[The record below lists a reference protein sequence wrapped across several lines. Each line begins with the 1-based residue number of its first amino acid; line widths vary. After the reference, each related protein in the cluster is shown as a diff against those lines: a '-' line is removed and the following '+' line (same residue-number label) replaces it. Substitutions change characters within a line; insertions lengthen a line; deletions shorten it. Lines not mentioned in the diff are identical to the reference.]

1 MDFYIL
7 KEEIVK
13 SLNLTLGVVEK
24 RQTLP
29 ILSNVLIEVDESS
42 LKLTATDLESEIS
55 TTSTISN
62 FNSGGKTTAP
72 ARKLSDL
79 CRLLPDMA
87 EIHFFLDGDNL
98 KIESGSGKY
107 NLSTLPSDDF
117 PVFEFEDSQGQIN
130 ISSENL
136 KTIIMK
142 TSFAMGNQDWRHYL
156 NGLFISIDDKNIT
169 SVATDAHRLA
179 LASSTLNEASMETTD
194 GIVPRKSIN
203 EIGKLVGDN
212 SENVLIKISQSSILV
227 EAAGTKFVSKLI
239 EGKFPDY
246 EQVIPTG
253 ESSLLVIDRKNFSDS
268 LSRVSVLSSEKYK
281 GVRIITKKNS
291 LNISANNPEKEQGE
305 EVVACEYSGEEID
318 IAFNVNYLQEI
329 LSTIDSETIEIN
341 FFGSEKSC
349 LITDPNSENLKYPL
363 KAYQLQPSE
372 DAVRNISLKDN
383 FTIESTNIILIFQ
396 SRV

>member
-1 MDFYIL
+1 MDFYIT
-7 KEEIVK
+7 KEEVVK

-29 ILSNVLIEVDESS
+29 ILSNVLLEVDESS

-62 FNSGGKTTAP
+62 FKSGGKTTAP

-79 CRLLPDMA
+79 CRLMPDLA

-98 KIESGSGKY
+98 KIETESGKY
-107 NLSTLPSDDF
+107 NLSTLPSEDF
-117 PVFEFEDSQGQIN
+117 PVFEIEDTQSQIN
-130 ISSENL
+130 ISSQNL
-136 KTIIMK
+136 KNLITK

-156 NGLFISIDDKNIT
+156 NGLYMMIDDKVIT
-169 SVATDAHRLA
+169 TVATDAHRLA
-179 LASSTLNEASMETTD
+179 MATSSLNEASSESTS

-203 EIGKLVGDN
+203 EIGKLVGDE
-212 SENVLIKISQSSILV
+212 SENVVIQLGQTSI
-227 EAAGTKFVSKLI
+227 AANVSGTTFVSKLI

-246 EQVIPTG
+246 EQVIPSG
-253 ESSLLVIDRKNFSDS
+253 ESSLLVVDRKNFSES
-268 LSRVSVLSSEKYK
+268 LGRVSVLSSEKYK
-281 GVRIITKKNS
+281 GVRIITKKDS

-305 EVVACEYSGEEID
+305 ENLSCEYQGEEID

-329 LSTIDSETIEIN
+329 LSTIDSEKIEIN

-349 LITDPNSENLKYPL
+349 LITDPNSENLKYVVMPL
-363 KAYQLQPSE
+363 
-372 DAVRNISLKDN
+372 
-383 FTIESTNIILIFQ
+383 LI
-396 SRV
+396 

>member
-62 FNSGGKTTAP
+62 FISGGKTTAP

-227 EAAGTKFVSKLI
+227 EAAGTKYVSKLI
-239 EGKFPDY
+239 EGKFPD
-246 EQVIPTG
+246 
-253 ESSLLVIDRKNFSDS
+253 
-268 LSRVSVLSSEKYK
+268 
-281 GVRIITKKNS
+281 
-291 LNISANNPEKEQGE
+291 
-305 EVVACEYSGEEID
+305 
-318 IAFNVNYLQEI
+318 
-329 LSTIDSETIEIN
+329 
-341 FFGSEKSC
+341 
-349 LITDPNSENLKYPL
+349 
-363 KAYQLQPSE
+363 
-372 DAVRNISLKDN
+372 
-383 FTIESTNIILIFQ
+383 
-396 SRV
+396 

>member
-1 MDFYIL
+1 MDFYIT
-7 KEEIVK
+7 KEEVVK

-29 ILSNVLIEVDESS
+29 ILSNVLLEVDESS

-62 FNSGGKTTAP
+62 FKSGGKTTAP

-79 CRLLPDMA
+79 CRLMPDLA

-98 KIESGSGKY
+98 KIETESGKY
-107 NLSTLPSDDF
+107 NLSTLPSEDF
-117 PVFEFEDSQGQIN
+117 PVFETEDTQSQIN
-130 ISSENL
+130 ISSQNL
-136 KTIIMK
+136 KNLITK

-156 NGLFISIDDKNIT
+156 NGLYMMIDDKVVT
-169 SVATDAHRLA
+169 TVATDAHRLA
-179 LASSTLNEASMETTD
+179 MATSSLNEASSESTS

-203 EIGKLVGDN
+203 EIGKLVGDE
-212 SENVLIKISQSSILV
+212 SENVVIQLGQTSI
-227 EAAGTKFVSKLI
+227 AANVSGTTFVSKLI

-246 EQVIPTG
+246 EQVIPSG
-253 ESSLLVIDRKNFSDS
+253 ESSLLVVDRKNFSES

-305 EVVACEYSGEEID
+305 ENLPCEYQGEEID

-329 LSTIDSETIEIN
+329 LSTIDSEKIEIN

-349 LITDPNSENLKYPL
+349 LITDPTSENLKYVVMPL
-363 KAYQLQPSE
+363 
-372 DAVRNISLKDN
+372 
-383 FTIESTNIILIFQ
+383 LI
-396 SRV
+396 

>member
-1 MDFYIL
+1 MDFYIT
-7 KEEIVK
+7 KEEVVK
-13 SLNLTLGVVEK
+13 SINLTLGVVEK

-29 ILSNVLIEVDESS
+29 ILSNVLFEVDESS

-62 FNSGGKTTAP
+62 FKSGGKITAP

-79 CRLLPDMA
+79 CRLMPDLA
-87 EIHFFLDGDNL
+87 EIHFYLDGDNL
-98 KIESGSGKY
+98 KIETESGKY

-117 PVFEFEDSQGQIN
+117 PVFETEDTQSQIN
-130 ISSENL
+130 ISSQNL
-136 KTIIMK
+136 KNLITK

-156 NGLFISIDDKNIT
+156 NGLYMMIDDKVIT
-169 SVATDAHRLA
+169 TVATDAHRLA
-179 LASSTLNEASMETTD
+179 MATSSLNEASSESTS

-203 EIGKLVGDN
+203 EIGKLVGDE
-212 SENVLIKISQSSILV
+212 SENVVIQLGQTSI
-227 EAAGTKFVSKLI
+227 AANVSGTTFVSKLI

-246 EQVIPTG
+246 EQVIPSG
-253 ESSLLVIDRKNFSDS
+253 ESSLLVVDRKNFSES

-281 GVRIITKKNS
+281 GVRIITKKDS

-305 EVVACEYSGEEID
+305 ENLSCEYQGEEID

-329 LSTIDSETIEIN
+329 LSTIDSEKIEIN

-349 LITDPNSENLKYPL
+349 LITDPNSENLKYVVMPL
-363 KAYQLQPSE
+363 
-372 DAVRNISLKDN
+372 
-383 FTIESTNIILIFQ
+383 LI
-396 SRV
+396 

>member
-1 MDFYIL
+1 MDFYIT
-7 KEEIVK
+7 KEEVVK

-29 ILSNVLIEVDESS
+29 ILSNVLFEVDESS

-62 FNSGGKTTAP
+62 FKSGGKITAP

-79 CRLLPDMA
+79 CRLMPDLA

-98 KIESGSGKY
+98 KIETESGKY
-107 NLSTLPSDDF
+107 NLSTLPSEDF
-117 PVFEFEDSQGQIN
+117 PVFETEDTQSQIN
-130 ISSENL
+130 ISSQNL
-136 KTIIMK
+136 KNLITK

-156 NGLFISIDDKNIT
+156 NGLYMMIDDKVIT
-169 SVATDAHRLA
+169 TVATDAHRLA
-179 LASSTLNEASMETTD
+179 MATSSLNEASSESTS

-203 EIGKLVGDN
+203 EIGKLVGDE
-212 SENVLIKISQSSILV
+212 SENVVIQLGQTSI
-227 EAAGTKFVSKLI
+227 AANVSGTTFVSKLI

-246 EQVIPTG
+246 EQVIPSG
-253 ESSLLVIDRKNFSDS
+253 ESSLLVVDRKNFSES

-305 EVVACEYSGEEID
+305 ENLPCEYQGEEID

-329 LSTIDSETIEIN
+329 LSTIDSEKIEIN

-349 LITDPNSENLKYPL
+349 LITDPNSENLKYVVMPL
-363 KAYQLQPSE
+363 
-372 DAVRNISLKDN
+372 
-383 FTIESTNIILIFQ
+383 LI
-396 SRV
+396 

>member
-1 MDFYIL
+1 MDFYIT
-7 KEEIVK
+7 KEEVVK
-13 SLNLTLGVVEK
+13 SLNQTLGVVEK

-29 ILSNVLIEVDESS
+29 ILSNILLEVDESS

-55 TTSTISN
+55 TTSTVSN
-62 FNSGGKTTAP
+62 YKSGGKTTAP

-79 CRLLPDMA
+79 CRLMPDLA

-98 KIESGSGKY
+98 KIETESGKY
-107 NLSTLPSDDF
+107 NLSTLPSEDF
-117 PVFEFEDSQGQIN
+117 PVFEIEDTQSQIN
-130 ISSENL
+130 ISSQNL
-136 KTIIMK
+136 KNLITK

-156 NGLFISIDDKNIT
+156 NGLYMMIDDKVIT
-169 SVATDAHRLA
+169 TVATDAHRLA
-179 LASSTLNEASMETTD
+179 MATSSLNEASSESTS

-203 EIGKLVGDN
+203 EIGKLVGDE
-212 SENVLIKISQSSILV
+212 SENVVIQLGQTSI
-227 EAAGTKFVSKLI
+227 AANVSGTTFVSKLI

-246 EQVIPTG
+246 EQVIPSG
-253 ESSLLVIDRKNFSDS
+253 ESSLLVVDRKNFSES

-305 EVVACEYSGEEID
+305 ENLSCEYQGEEID

-329 LSTIDSETIEIN
+329 LSTIDSEKIEIN

-349 LITDPNSENLKYPL
+349 LITDPNSENLKYVVMPL
-363 KAYQLQPSE
+363 
-372 DAVRNISLKDN
+372 
-383 FTIESTNIILIFQ
+383 LI
-396 SRV
+396 

>member
-1 MDFYIL
+1 MDFYIT
-7 KEEIVK
+7 KEEVVK

-29 ILSNVLIEVDESS
+29 ILSNVLFEVDESS

-62 FNSGGKTTAP
+62 FKSGGKITAP

-79 CRLLPDMA
+79 CRLMPDLA
-87 EIHFFLDGDNL
+87 EIHFYLDGDNL
-98 KIESGSGKY
+98 KIETESGKY
-107 NLSTLPSDDF
+107 NLSTLPSEDF
-117 PVFEFEDSQGQIN
+117 PVFETEDTQSQIN
-130 ISSENL
+130 ISSQNL
-136 KTIIMK
+136 KNLITK

-156 NGLFISIDDKNIT
+156 NGLYMMIDDKVIT
-169 SVATDAHRLA
+169 TVATDAHRLA
-179 LASSTLNEASMETTD
+179 MATSSLNEASSESTS

-203 EIGKLVGDN
+203 EIGKLVGDE
-212 SENVLIKISQSSILV
+212 SENVVIQLGQTSI
-227 EAAGTKFVSKLI
+227 AANVSGTTFVSKLI

-246 EQVIPTG
+246 EQVIPSG
-253 ESSLLVIDRKNFSDS
+253 ESSLLVVDRKNFSES

-281 GVRIITKKNS
+281 GVRIITKKDS

-305 EVVACEYSGEEID
+305 ENLSCEYKGEEID

-329 LSTIDSETIEIN
+329 LSTIDSEKIEIN

-349 LITDPNSENLKYPL
+349 LITDPNSENLKYVVMPL
-363 KAYQLQPSE
+363 
-372 DAVRNISLKDN
+372 
-383 FTIESTNIILIFQ
+383 LI
-396 SRV
+396 

>member
-1 MDFYIL
+1 MDFYIT
-7 KEEIVK
+7 KEEVVK
-13 SLNLTLGVVEK
+13 SINLTLGVVEK

-29 ILSNVLIEVDESS
+29 ILSNVLFEVDESS

-62 FNSGGKTTAP
+62 FKSGGKITAP

-79 CRLLPDMA
+79 CRLMPDLA

-98 KIESGSGKY
+98 KIETESGKY
-107 NLSTLPSDDF
+107 NLSTLPSEDF
-117 PVFEFEDSQGQIN
+117 PVFETEDTQSQIN
-130 ISSENL
+130 ISSQNL
-136 KTIIMK
+136 KNLITK

-156 NGLFISIDDKNIT
+156 NGLYMMIDDKVIT
-169 SVATDAHRLA
+169 TVATDAHRLA
-179 LASSTLNEASMETTD
+179 MATSSLNEASSESTS

-203 EIGKLVGDN
+203 EIGKLVGDE
-212 SENVLIKISQSSILV
+212 SENVVIQLGQTSI
-227 EAAGTKFVSKLI
+227 AANVSGTTFVSKLI

-246 EQVIPTG
+246 EQVIPSG
-253 ESSLLVIDRKNFSDS
+253 ESSLLAFDRKNFSES

-281 GVRIITKKNS
+281 GVRIITKKDS

-305 EVVACEYSGEEID
+305 ENLSCEYQGDEID

-329 LSTIDSETIEIN
+329 LSTIDSEKIEIN

-349 LITDPNSENLKYPL
+349 LITDPNSENLKYVVMPL
-363 KAYQLQPSE
+363 
-372 DAVRNISLKDN
+372 
-383 FTIESTNIILIFQ
+383 LI
-396 SRV
+396 

>member
-1 MDFYIL
+1 MDFYIT
-7 KEEIVK
+7 KEEVVK

-29 ILSNVLIEVDESS
+29 ILSNILFEVDESS

-55 TTSTISN
+55 TTSTVSN
-62 FNSGGKTTAP
+62 YKSGGKTTAP

-79 CRLLPDMA
+79 CRLMPDLA

-98 KIESGSGKY
+98 KIETESGKY
-107 NLSTLPSDDF
+107 NLSTLPSEDF
-117 PVFEFEDSQGQIN
+117 PVFETEDTQSQIN
-130 ISSENL
+130 ISSQNL
-136 KTIIMK
+136 KNLITK

-156 NGLFISIDDKNIT
+156 NGLYMMIDDKVIT
-169 SVATDAHRLA
+169 TVATDAHRLA
-179 LASSTLNEASMETTD
+179 MATSSLNEASSESTS

-203 EIGKLVGDN
+203 EIGKLVGDE
-212 SENVLIKISQSSILV
+212 SENVVIQLGQTSI
-227 EAAGTKFVSKLI
+227 AANVSGTTFVSKLI

-246 EQVIPTG
+246 EQVIPSG
-253 ESSLLVIDRKNFSDS
+253 ESSLLVVDRKNFSES

-281 GVRIITKKNS
+281 GVRIITKKDS

-305 EVVACEYSGEEID
+305 ENLSCEYQGEEID

-329 LSTIDSETIEIN
+329 LSTIDSEKIEIN

-349 LITDPNSENLKYPL
+349 LITDPNSENLKYVVMPL
-363 KAYQLQPSE
+363 
-372 DAVRNISLKDN
+372 
-383 FTIESTNIILIFQ
+383 LI
-396 SRV
+396 

>member
-1 MDFYIL
+1 MDFYIT
-7 KEEIVK
+7 KEEVVK
-13 SLNLTLGVVEK
+13 SINLTLGVVEK

-29 ILSNVLIEVDESS
+29 ILSNVLFEVDESS

-62 FNSGGKTTAP
+62 FKSGGKITAP

-79 CRLLPDMA
+79 CRLMPDLA

-98 KIESGSGKY
+98 KIETESGKY
-107 NLSTLPSDDF
+107 NLSTLPSEDF
-117 PVFEFEDSQGQIN
+117 PVFETEDTQSQIN
-130 ISSENL
+130 ISSHNL
-136 KTIIMK
+136 KNLITK

-156 NGLFISIDDKNIT
+156 NGLYMMIDDKVIT
-169 SVATDAHRLA
+169 TVATDAHRLA
-179 LASSTLNEASMETTD
+179 MATSSLNEASSESTS

-203 EIGKLVGDN
+203 EIGKLVGDE
-212 SENVLIKISQSSILV
+212 SENVVIQLGQTSI
-227 EAAGTKFVSKLI
+227 AANVSGTTFVSKLI

-246 EQVIPTG
+246 EQVIPSG
-253 ESSLLVIDRKNFSDS
+253 ESSLLVVDRKNFSES

-281 GVRIITKKNS
+281 GVRIITKKDS

-305 EVVACEYSGEEID
+305 ENLSCEYQGEEID

-329 LSTIDSETIEIN
+329 LSTIDSEKIEIN

-349 LITDPNSENLKYPL
+349 LITDPNSENLKYVVMPL
-363 KAYQLQPSE
+363 
-372 DAVRNISLKDN
+372 
-383 FTIESTNIILIFQ
+383 LI
-396 SRV
+396 